1 MVWVRTIEGT
11 TLAIFADPRYPEE
24 HFAVWD
30 FGPISAVPCN
40 AYARGS
46 RARVSGAIVHSRFGG
61 GRFAR
66 ARGCALGIATPVL
79 TGLVLCAD
87 REHAAAG
94 FVC

>member
-40 AYARGS
+40 AYALGS
-46 RARVSGAIVHSRFGG
+46 RARVSGAIVHSRFAEGVSP
-61 GRFAR
+61 AR
-66 ARGCALGIATPVL
+66 AVARSALQRL
-79 TGLVLCAD
+79 
-87 REHAAAG
+87 
-94 FVC
+94 F